1 MNRII
6 IHEPFIRQIGD
17 KTRLAAVIERPGE
30 DPFELF
36 YEVDNAYGQYLYAER
51 SDPFLLGVLDY
62 AMNLKLDIECSKPVT
77 ERLYYQLTSY
87 AIPILSQNLSFFNP
101 INITAALT
109 NEAIDTER
117 GVGTGFSGGVD
128 SYYTVLKHIHPQENS
143 QKLTHL
149 LFANVGAL
157 THAGGDVSKD
167 IFERKMELFGPV
179 AVELGLPLIG
189 VHTNYMEFSARVEE
203 ITVHAPHAYKT
214 GSCVYAL
221 AKLFSIF
228 YWSSSLQLT
237 YFKFYEK
244 SMAWYDFFNVYAIS
258 SNNIQFHLPGFEV
271 NRLQK
276 VAYIADNPLVQKS
289 LSVCA
294 GLNCNHC
301 NKCIRTMMELYALG
315 KLDAFSAVFDI
326 QDFKNHLA
334 RRFAVNFA
342 NKVEEADGFNAETIE
357 AAGKNKVKIPLSA
370 YVLSGVV
377 YKPFLAIFT
386 FIKDKLRKV
395 GFVRKLYYQFNI
407 DIKLHGEES
416 ARLSRQRYR
425 EIYCESN
432 GNPKK
437 RISL

>member
-1 MNRII
+1 MNCII

-17 KTRLAAVIERPGE
+17 KTRLAAVIERPHE
-30 DPFELF
+30 APFELF

-62 AMNLKLDIECSKPVT
+62 AMNMKLDIECSKPVT

-87 AIPILSQNLSFFNP
+87 AIPVLSQNLSFFNP

-109 NEAIDTER
+109 NESIDTER
-117 GVGTGFSGGVD
+117 AVGTGFSGGVD
-128 SYYTVLKHIHPQENS
+128 SYYTVLKHIHPKENS
-143 QKLTHL
+143 HTLTHL

-157 THAGGDVSKD
+157 TIVGGDISKD
-167 IFERKMELFGPV
+167 IFEKKMELFRP
-179 AVELGLPLIG
+179 AAAELGLPLIG

-203 ITVHAPHAYKT
+203 ITVHAPSACKT

-228 YWSSSLQLT
+228 YWSSTVQLNR
-237 YFKFYEK
+237 FKFHEK
-244 SMAWYDFFNVYAIS
+244 DTGWYDLFNVYAIS
-258 SNNIQFHLPGFEV
+258 NNNLQFHLTGIEV

-276 VAYIADNPLVQKS
+276 VAYIADNQLVQKS

-301 NKCIRTMMELYALG
+301 SKCIRTMMELYALG

-326 QDFKNHLA
+326 PDFKKHLA

-342 NKVEEADGFNAETIE
+342 NKMEEADGFNAETIE

-370 YVLSGVV
+370 YILSVFV
-377 YKPFLAIFT
+377 YKPFLWFKKT
-386 FIKDKLRKV
+386 FHENKLIRQ
-395 GFVRKLYYQFNI
+395 LYYALNI
-407 DIKLHGEES
+407 DILWYGKELALIG
-416 ARLSRQRYR
+416 
-425 EIYCESN
+425 
-432 GNPKK
+432 KK
-437 RISL
+437 RYKALRENQEK